1 MVFDKTKA
9 MRNAEKFLAQGK
21 IRAAINEYKQVVEN
35 DSRDFGTMNMLGDL
49 YAKASDPKNAVR
61 CYSFVAE
68 HYSKQGFAQKAI
80 AVYNK
85 ISKIQPDSMA
95 VSEKLAELYKVKGSV
110 SEAKSHYVVLAEN
123 YQAKGRMVEAL
134 AMWKQIAIL
143 DPNNTEVYLT
153 IAESFFKENQ
163 FSEAVD
169 SYCEGGARL
178 FKKAMHEQALVAY
191 TKALDIQPTNATALA
206 GFVDLQFLLGHPE
219 AAAVRLES
227 ILAEQ
232 PFNRDVLY
240 LLIDCLL
247 QAGRMA
253 EAEKSVIKLVEQ
265 EPANYPKFLELANVY
280 LANGDQVSASRVLNM
295 ASEHLLAGGQADDF
309 EYAVK
314 EVLKR
319 DPEQLDG
326 LRLYVRLCTW
336 QRDEEALL
344 DSLKRLAD
352 ASKRENAVDDERF
365 ALSQLSIIVP
375 HEVKYAERLKEIN
388 ELHGFVGDPVT
399 DNLFDRQFLREAGQG
414 GAKATGEVLAATAEP
429 VEDVVEADE
438 DALIHDTIDATVL
451 VTEVPEAQPA
461 DAPLPVGDESPE
473 TRLRKEVDS
482 IKFYIDSGYAELAE
496 KAINELRGEFGECSE
511 IAELRTHLNGH
522 TPSQEADPV
531 VGPVVEKAA
540 TNGHSAPTNGNSG
553 AFDLGEFRS
562 ELGFDNDGPADD
574 SDYDTHYQ
582 TAIAY
587 QEMGLLEQAI
597 AEFQDAVNLVRP
609 NDGSRRFF
617 QCANL
622 LGHCFMQNGMPK
634 LALKWHQRTLETP
647 DLRDDEKQAVW
658 YEIASAYE
666 AEGDF
671 ENAGKYFEQVY
682 SENVDFRD
690 VRSRLKN
697 LMVSQ

>member
-9 MRNAEKFLAQGK
+9 MRSAEKFLAQGK

-35 DSRDFGTMNMLGDL
+35 DPRDFGTMNMLGDL

-123 YQAKGRMVEAL
+123 YQTKGRMVEAL

-153 IAESFFKENQ
+153 IAESFLKENQ
-163 FSEAVD
+163 FGEAVD
-169 SYCEGGARL
+169 AYCEGAARL
-178 FKKAMHEQALVAY
+178 SKKKMHEQALVAY
-191 TKALDIQPTNATALA
+191 TKALDIQTTNATALA
-206 GFVDLQFLLGHPE
+206 GFVDQQFILGQPD
-219 AAAVRLES
+219 AAAARLES
-227 ILAEQ
+227 ILAAQ

-247 QAGRMA
+247 QAGKMA

-280 LANGDQVSASRVLNM
+280 LAANDPVSASRVLNM

-344 DSLKRLAD
+344 DSLKRLA
-352 ASKRENAVDDERF
+352 AVAMHENSVDDERF
-365 ALSQLSIIVP
+365 ALSQLTIIVP

-388 ELHGFVGDPVT
+388 ELHGFAGDPIT
-399 DNLFDRQFLREAGQG
+399 DSLFDKQFLREAVQ
-414 GAKATGEVLAATAEP
+414 ASVKIVEEKAAPTVETAVSESA
-429 VEDVVEADE
+429 VVEPDA
-438 DALIHDTIDATVL
+438 DALIHDTIDATVF
-451 VTEVPEAQPA
+451 EAETQPA
-461 DAPLPVGDESPE
+461 AAPEPVGDESPE
-473 TRLRKEVDS
+473 ARLRKEVDS

-496 KAINELRGEFGECSE
+496 KAINELRGEFGECKE
-511 IAELRTHLNGH
+511 IAELRAHLAGH
-522 TPSQEADPV
+522 VEVKQEAPAN
-531 VGPVVEKAA
+531 VEPSA
-540 TNGHSAPTNGNSG
+540 NGHSKSNGNSG
-553 AFDLGEFRS
+553 MFDLGELRS
-562 ELGFDNDGPADD
+562 ELGLDGDSAAESG
-574 SDYDTHYQ
+574 SDYETHYQ

-634 LALKWHQRTLETP
+634 LALKWHHRTLETP